1 MLPAVSGILPGNSAG
16 LRVAPSDGR
25 HGRFASCTRAAGNMP
40 AAASRMLALPLLR
53 AKLCQDLVRNVYAIL
68 LKILSSAL
76 RIAIVVAAGLVL
88 LWWFG
93 MRMPGKNVSKAGPL
107 SSDEIALREEL
118 RANVQKLAGEIG
130 ERNMWHYAQL
140 NAAADFIEDA
150 LSRAGLRTR
159 RDSYELRGQPCHN
172 IEAEIPGNRPE
183 IIVIGAHYDSVF
195 GSPGANDNGT
205 GAAAVLA
212 LAQRFAARETEQ
224 NPPRRP
230 NKTLRV
236 VAFVNEEPPYLLS
249 GEMGSQVY
257 ASRCK
262 GRGDKISAMISLET
276 IGYFSDA
283 PHSQTYPSPGLG
295 LFYPK
300 IGNFI
305 GFVSNVKSR
314 SLLRRVIALFRKN
327 AKIPSEGASLP
338 AFIPGVSWS
347 DQWSFWQHG
356 YPAIMVTDTA
366 PFRYPYYHSSNDKP
380 DKLDYDRFTLVV
392 SGMEKVIEEL
402 AKL

>member
-1 MLPAVSGILPGNSAG
+1 VSKRIFFG
-16 LRVAPSDGR
+16 
-25 HGRFASCTRAAGNMP
+25 
-40 AAASRMLALPLLR
+40 
-53 AKLCQDLVRNVYAIL
+53 
-68 LKILSSAL
+68 AL
-76 RIAIVVAAGLVL
+76 RITIVVAAFLVL

-107 SSDEIALREEL
+107 SPDEIALREEL

-130 ERNMWHYAQL
+130 ERNMWHYAKL
-140 NAAADFIEDA
+140 NAAADFIEDSF
-150 LSRAGLRTR
+150 SRAGLRTR
-159 RDSYELRGQPCHN
+159 RDSYETGGQPCHN
-172 IEAEIPGNRPE
+172 IEAEIPGNGAE

-195 GSPGANDNGT
+195 GSPGANDNGS

-212 LAQRFAARETEQ
+212 LAHRFGASETERSA
-224 NPPRRP
+224 PRSTP
-230 NKTLRV
+230 NKTLRF
-236 VAFVNEEPPYLLS
+236 VAFVNEEPPYFLS

-257 ASRCK
+257 ARRCK
-262 GRGDKISAMISLET
+262 ERGDKISAMISLET

-283 PHSQTYPSPGLG
+283 PYSQTYPSPGLG

-305 GFVSNVKSR
+305 GFVSNVQSR
-314 SLLRRVIALFRKN
+314 ALLRRVIGLFRKH
-327 AKIPSEGASLP
+327 AKIPSEAASLP

-366 PFRYPYYHSSNDKP
+366 PFRYPYYHSSNDMP

-402 AKL
+402 ANL

>member
-1 MLPAVSGILPGNSAG
+1 VSRRI
-16 LRVAPSDGR
+16 
-25 HGRFASCTRAAGNMP
+25 F
-40 AAASRMLALPLLR
+40 
-53 AKLCQDLVRNVYAIL
+53 
-68 LKILSSAL
+68 SSAF
-76 RIAIVVAAGLVL
+76 RIAIAVVAVLVL

-107 SSDEIALREEL
+107 SPDEIALREEL

-140 NAAADFIEDA
+140 NAAADLIEDSF
-150 LSRAGLRTR
+150 SRAGLRTR
-159 RDSYELRGQPCHN
+159 RDSYEIRGQACHN
-172 IEAEIPGNRPE
+172 IEAEIPGNRPG

-212 LAQRFAARETEQ
+212 LAKQFAAKAEQ
-224 NPPRRP
+224 SPPRTP
-230 NKTLRV
+230 NKTLRFV
-236 VAFVNEEPPYLLS
+236 TFVNEEPPYFLS
-249 GEMGSQVY
+249 SEMGSQVY
-257 ASRCK
+257 ARRCK
-262 GRGDKISAMISLET
+262 ERGDKISAMISLET

-283 PHSQTYPSPGLG
+283 QHSQTYPSPGLG

-300 IGNFI
+300 VGNFI

-314 SLLRRVIALFRKN
+314 PLLRRVITLFRKH
-327 AKIPSEGASLP
+327 AKIPSEGAALP

-347 DQWSFWQHG
+347 DQWSFWQQG

-366 PFRYPYYHSSNDKP
+366 PFRYPYYHSSNDTP

-392 SGMEKVIEEL
+392 SGMEKVIQEL

>member
-1 MLPAVSGILPGNSAG
+1 
-16 LRVAPSDGR
+16 
-25 HGRFASCTRAAGNMP
+25 
-40 AAASRMLALPLLR
+40 
-53 AKLCQDLVRNVYAIL
+53 
-68 LKILSSAL
+68 
-76 RIAIVVAAGLVL
+76 
-88 LWWFG
+88 
-93 MRMPGKNVSKAGPL
+93 MPGKNVSKAGPL
-107 SSDEIALREEL
+107 SPDEVVLREEL

-140 NAAADFIEDA
+140 NAAADFIED
-150 LSRAGLRTR
+150 SFSQAGLRTR
-159 RDSYELRGQPCHN
+159 RDSYETRGQPCHN

-195 GSPGANDNGT
+195 GSPGANDNGS

-212 LAQRFAARETEQ
+212 LAQRFAARETQ
-224 NPPRRP
+224 RSPTRRTP
-230 NKTLRV
+230 NKTLRF
-236 VAFVNEEPPYLLS
+236 VAFVNEEPPYFLS

-257 ASRCK
+257 ARRCK
-262 GRGDKISAMISLET
+262 ERGDKISAMISLET

-283 PHSQTYPSPGLG
+283 PQSQTYPSPGLG
-295 LFYPK
+295 VFYPNV
-300 IGNFI
+300 GNFI

-314 SLLRRVIALFRKN
+314 ALLRRVITLFRKH

-366 PFRYPYYHSSNDKP
+366 PFRYPYYHSSNDTP

-392 SGMEKVIEEL
+392 GGMEKVIEDL
-402 AKL
+402 DKL

>member
-1 MLPAVSGILPGNSAG
+1 VHSAT
-16 LRVAPSDGR
+16 LS
-25 HGRFASCTRAAGNMP
+25 
-40 AAASRMLALPLLR
+40 
-53 AKLCQDLVRNVYAIL
+53 
-68 LKILSSAL
+68 KILSRAL
-76 RIAIVVAAGLVL
+76 RITIVVIAVLVL

-93 MRMPGKNVSKAGPL
+93 MRMPGKNISKAGPL
-107 SSDEIALREEL
+107 SPDEVVLREEL

-140 NAAADFIEDA
+140 NAAADFINDSF
-150 LSRAGLRTR
+150 SRAGLRTR
-159 RDSYELRGQPCHN
+159 RDSYETRGQPCHN
-172 IEAEIPGNRPE
+172 IEAEIAGNRPE

-195 GSPGANDNGT
+195 GSPGANDNGS

-212 LAQRFAARETEQ
+212 LAQRFAARETERH
-224 NPPRRP
+224 PPRQTP
-230 NKTLRV
+230 NKTLRF
-236 VAFVNEEPPYLLS
+236 VAFVNEEPPYFLS

-257 ASRCK
+257 ARRCK
-262 GRGDKISAMISLET
+262 ERGDKISAMISLET

-295 LFYPK
+295 MFYPNV
-300 IGNFI
+300 GNFI

-314 SLLRRVIALFRKN
+314 ALLRRVITLFRKH

-347 DQWSFWQHG
+347 DQWSFWQNG

-366 PFRYPYYHSSNDKP
+366 PFRYPYYHSSNDTP

-392 SGMEKVIEEL
+392 SGMEKVIQEL
-402 AKL
+402 AK